1 MRLGGVRYMLGED
14 QPDGALLRA
23 DEVRGPEEGGVTT
36 RRGGPMSDPLI
47 VEMVKSSAAA
57 FNDFVAAMD
66 ELQNTLAAKDDE
78 LRRLIEAINQPDPY
92 ETVRLLLSIARSG
105 AMRCVRPLTPEP
117 WRVVRPETIQRC
129 AELTGVR

>member
-1 MRLGGVRYMLGED
+1 
-14 QPDGALLRA
+14 
-23 DEVRGPEEGGVTT
+23 
-36 RRGGPMSDPLI
+36 MSDPLI

-66 ELQNTLAAKDDE
+66 ELQNTLAAKDDD

-105 AMRCVRPLTPEP
+105 AMTCVRPLTPEP
-117 WRVVRPETIQRC
+117 WRVVRRETIQRC
-129 AELTGVR
+129 AQLTGVHR